1 MRNDGEIF
9 ITALLFLL
17 GGSTGLAKAQSVA
30 AIADTLSNMPDY
42 EAVVEYAVTLPQAQD
57 DIVYTVELH
66 QPASAD
72 SYLIDWTVNSP
83 SGRVDGFTAWFDGH
97 FYNLRNNRLQEHHA
111 EWDADA
117 PDGVR
122 AIQNSAQFAS
132 LLPSRMAMELRRL
145 DDPELYRYT
154 VTSSSDELRIDA
166 VRLASGSDDAELKW
180 VFDASTLRP
189 LRFYADYNP
198 GAISGQQVKAV
209 YSPLPDSKHISGSL
223 DEAMLRERYPLA
235 FEQYRESQFAI
246 ESMRGRQLPGFSL
259 PQCGAAAGRLT
270 RRAADPLPEPTAI
283 VMLDSDSAL
292 APQLIEAVRNAID
305 RLPANVNI
313 IWACTGKNPDEIN
326 ELIGTPRPGET
337 TLGGARTLIR
347 DCGAATL
354 PVILACDASGRISDL
369 AIGLNN
375 QTEIDVIRMFST
387 IFSQQ

>member
-1 MRNDGEIF
+1 MRNDGKHF
-9 ITALLFLL
+9 ITAMLLLL
-17 GGSTGLAKAQSVA
+17 GAPTGLLKAQSVA
-30 AIADTLSNMPDY
+30 EIANVLSNMPDY
-42 EAVVEYAVTLPQAQD
+42 EAAVEYAVTLPQAQD

-111 EWDADA
+111 QWDADTPA
-117 PDGVR
+117 GAR

-145 DDPELYRYT
+145 DDPGLYRYT
-154 VTSSSDELRIDA
+154 ISPSADELRVDA
-166 VRLASGSDDAELKW
+166 VRLASGSDDAELQW

-209 YSPLPDSKHISGSL
+209 YSPLPDSLHISGPL
-223 DEAMLRERYPLA
+223 DEPALRQRYPLA
-235 FEQYRESQFAI
+235 FEQCRESQFAI

-259 PQCGAAAGRLT
+259 PQCGGGRLT
-270 RRAADPLPEPTAI
+270 RRAADPLAEPTAI

-313 IWACTGKNPDEIN
+313 IWACTGKNPDEIS

-354 PVILACDASGRISDL
+354 PVILACNSAGLISDL